1 MISNGIDVVKISR
14 IEESVK
20 NKTFLNRVFTN
31 EEKEYFNLKNNAP
44 QTIAGVFAAKEAFFK
59 AIGKGIGHIPFT
71 DISVSHDVL
80 GKPFFKFYSK
90 AEQLVQKR
98 KLQVA
103 LSISHDADIAVAS
116 VYILGENM
124 YKTVIFDLDGTL
136 IDTSESVL
144 TCAKYAGEKLG
155 AKIPDDKTMRLF
167 LGPPLSE
174 SFAKILKIKPDKVEK
189 AIEIYREK
197 YEEEKFNAT
206 VYDGIFDLLETLK
219 AQGVNLAV
227 ATLKQERFAQ
237 IVIEHFRL
245 NKYFKMVCGPS
256 DDNESKKEIL
266 IGKILKEFGSTPEEA
281 VLIGDGKYDALG
293 SKAAGVDFIAVNY
306 GFAKEGDFDGV
317 QPVSFVNSPKE
328 IAYYL

>member
-14 IEESVK
+14 IEESAK

-31 EEKEYFNLKNNAP
+31 EEIEYFDSKKNAP
-44 QTIAGVFAAKEAFFK
+44 QSIAGVFAAKEAFLK
-59 AIGKGIGHIPFT
+59 ALGKGIGHISFT
-71 DISVSHDVL
+71 DICVSHNIL
-80 GKPFFKFYSK
+80 GKPFFKFSEK
-90 AEQLVQKR
+90 AEKIVER
-98 KLQVA
+98 MKLQVS
-103 LSISHDADIAVAS
+103 LSITHDADVAIAS

-136 IDTSESVL
+136 IDTSESVI
-144 TCAKYAGEKLG
+144 TCAKYAGQELG

-174 SFAKILKIKPDKVEK
+174 SFANILKIKPDKVDK

-206 VYDGIFDLLETLK
+206 VYEGIFELLETLR
-219 AQGVNLAV
+219 AQNVNLAV

-237 IVIEHFRL
+237 IVIEHFGL
-245 NKYFKMVCGPS
+245 NKYFKVVCGPS
-256 DDNESKKEIL
+256 NDNESKKEIL
-266 IGKILKEFGSTPEEA
+266 IDKILKEFGSTPEET